1 MKTPIE
7 LHFYNKKDEV
17 IKTFSKSTIRW
28 KFLKEAVIL
37 CETEGEPGLELIYD
51 FVCRF
56 YDDRF
61 SVRTLKK
68 HTDVAQVAAVA
79 SQIVMRVL
87 NMMQEEGIE
96 MPKKPTAAKTKKIR
110 RMLCRM
116 IGSLRWRAS

>member
-7 LHFYNKKDEV
+7 LHFYNKHDEI

-28 KFLKEAVIL
+28 KFLKEAVVL
-37 CETEGEPGLELIYD
+37 CETDGQPGLDLIYD

-56 YDDRF
+56 YDNKF
-61 SVRTLKK
+61 SIRTLKK
-68 HTDVAQVAAVA
+68 YTDVGQVTAVA
-79 SQIVMRVL
+79 SHIVTRVL

-96 MPKKPTAAKTKKIR
+96 MPKKPKAARRKNLR

-116 IGSLRWRAS
+116 IGSLRWRA